1 VAIAHSIVLFSAL
14 VTLLGVP
21 CAVTA
26 VRRADEQAR
35 RRRAWSEHCP
45 QETRALRELDQALR
59 NADPCPAHAEAPSI
73 DQIANDLRRL
83 NRQRHTGPTRESQ
96 RWMADV
102 QRAYD
107 ERLCLA
113 CECLGLTEH
122 LEPLKGLD
130 REIERVRVES
140 ELQAAGVAIRP

>member
-1 VAIAHSIVLFSAL
+1 MAIAHIVVLFSAL

-26 VRRADEQAR
+26 VRRADEMSR
-35 RRRAWSEHCP
+35 RRSWSRRCP
-45 QETRALRELDQALR
+45 EETRQLRELDHALCHGDPLPGL
-59 NADPCPAHAEAPSI
+59 ADPLSI
-73 DQIANDLRRL
+73 EQIAQELRRL
-83 NRQRHTGPTRESQ
+83 NRQRRAGPTRESQ
-96 RWMADV
+96 RWLADV

-122 LEPLKGLD
+122 LEPLEGMD
-130 REIERVRVES
+130 RELERVRVES